1 MHTPGIH
8 RAEER
13 RIDAALSILQT
24 HTCITHRE
32 PDRGGGTSLFRG
44 GSFLVKNALRV
55 TQYSKERCRPR
66 SMRVA
71 DRYPAVLRND
81 HGRSHASRD
90 TFARDTT
97 DHRYIPPRTAVKI
110 ALHNERADATRV
122 TRRPCRVEHPGA
134 EVGNVSHEPSRAIT
148 SGSYVLRLCSGFYAN
163 KNRASPVGETRTF
176 GPSNGMR
183 SDRPR
188 AARRVGAH
196 GDHARR
202 EGRHRTR

>member
-1 MHTPGIH
+1 MREQPTGWDRQGYGGSGTLCQGGIRRVGASEEVGIRHAKGMHTPGIH

-55 TQYSKERCRPR
+55 TQYSKARCRPR

-134 EVGNVSHEPSRAIT
+134 EVGNVSHEPSRREAT
-148 SGSYVLRLCSGFYAN
+148 SYDYVA
-163 KNRASPVGETRTF
+163 ASMPIKT
-176 GPSNGMR
+176 GPLL
-183 SDRPR
+183 
-188 AARRVGAH
+188 
-196 GDHARR
+196 
-202 EGRHRTR
+202 